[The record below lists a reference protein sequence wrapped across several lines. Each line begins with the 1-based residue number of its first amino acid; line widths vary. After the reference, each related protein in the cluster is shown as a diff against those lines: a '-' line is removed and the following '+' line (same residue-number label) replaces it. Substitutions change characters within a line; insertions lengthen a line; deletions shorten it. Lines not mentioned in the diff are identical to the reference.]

1 MATHSSILALENPMD
16 RGVWQATVHRATQ
29 SQKQL
34 KRMST
39 IPHIHETNKNI
50 HMIFSKVVKYLTKLN
65 IMMEIFS
72 KLLIEENSGP
82 LQYSCLGESYGQR
95 SLVGYG
101 PWSCK
106 ESDTTE
112 RLKQLQGHIA
122 SWSQCIRDVI
132 IHDHRVDTCFSHF

>member
-1 MATHSSILALENPMD
+1 MVKNLPANVGDMGLI
-16 RGVWQATVHRATQ
+16 RGLGRA
-29 SQKQL
+29 
-34 KRMST
+34 
-39 IPHIHETNKNI
+39 PG
-50 HMIFSKVVKYLTKLN
+50 
-65 IMMEIFS
+65 
-72 KLLIEENSGP
+72 EENSGP